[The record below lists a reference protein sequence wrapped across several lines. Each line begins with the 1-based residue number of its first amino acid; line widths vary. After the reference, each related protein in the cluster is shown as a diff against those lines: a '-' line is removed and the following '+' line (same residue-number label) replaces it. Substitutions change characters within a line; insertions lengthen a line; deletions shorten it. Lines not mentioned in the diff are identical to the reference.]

1 MSKLKKIGKRYLF
14 FLFLLNVVLLIVDP
28 GLGREVVSLS
38 VDNLLEMLSVIP
50 PIFLLLGLVEV
61 WIPKETIMKF
71 MGKDVGI

>member
-1 MSKLKKIGKRYLF
+1 MSKIKKIGKRYLF